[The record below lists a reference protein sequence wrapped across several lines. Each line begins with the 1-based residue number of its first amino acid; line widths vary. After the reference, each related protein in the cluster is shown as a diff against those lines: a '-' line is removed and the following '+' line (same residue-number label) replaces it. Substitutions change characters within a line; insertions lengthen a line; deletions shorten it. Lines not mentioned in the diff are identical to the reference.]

1 MTRAEADA
9 SLFAMLASES
19 DREAARRAQS
29 LLTVLALLPI
39 NAAVWA
45 YALAALIDLRGV
57 L

>member
-29 LLTVLALLPI
+29 LGTVLALLPVC
-39 NAAVWA
+39 AVVWG
-45 YALAALIDLRGV
+45 YALGALIDLMRV